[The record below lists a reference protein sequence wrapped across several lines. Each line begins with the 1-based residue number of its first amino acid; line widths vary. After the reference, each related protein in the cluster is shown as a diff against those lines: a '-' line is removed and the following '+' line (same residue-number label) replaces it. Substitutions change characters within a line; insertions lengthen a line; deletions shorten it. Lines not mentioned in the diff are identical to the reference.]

1 MTSPPKTQV
10 VSARGNKGQGP
21 MAYKKIC
28 IVGPGAIGGMM
39 AVMLKRAGA
48 EVSTLARPAKAAAIA
63 EKGLTLQLTDQT
75 VTARIPAAADPS
87 ALGVQDLVV
96 VTLKSNALLAM
107 APNIKAL
114 CGPQTP
120 VVFVMNGL
128 PWWFFEGFGGPLAG
142 RSLMA
147 IDPDGVLARS
157 FSSNLVV
164 WAVINCSVIERAD
177 GVIEHTRNQHLI
189 FGRPDD
195 DPRGLTEVAA
205 VFQPAGYTTVISPKI
220 RNDIWAKLV
229 VNVSGNPVSAL
240 TGALLGQMYDDPLV
254 REYASGI
261 AEEARALGAHL
272 GLAPGENPIHHMKNS
287 PVRTSML
294 QDLERGRPLE
304 LGTIAAAIVEI
315 GEAAGVPMP
324 LTRAGLGL
332 TRLRAA
338 AAGFA

>member
-1 MTSPPKTQV
+1 MTI
-10 VSARGNKGQGP
+10 
-21 MAYKKIC
+21 KKVC

-48 EVSTLARPAKAAAIA
+48 EVSALARPAKAAAIT
-63 EKGLTLQLTDQT
+63 EKGLTLQLTGQT
-75 VTARIPAAADPS
+75 VNARMPASADPS

-96 VTLKSNALLAM
+96 VTLKSNALLAT

-114 CGPQTP
+114 CGPRTP
-120 VVFVMNGL
+120 IVFVMNGL

-142 RSLMA
+142 RSIKA
-147 IDPDGVLARS
+147 IDPDGVLARGFPS
-157 FSSNLVV
+157 DRVV
-164 WAVINCSVIERAD
+164 WTVINCSVIERAD

-189 FGRPDD
+189 FGRPND
-195 DPRGLTEVAA
+195 DPSGLAEIAA
-205 VFQPAGYTTVISPKI
+205 VFQPGGYTTVISPKI

-240 TGALLGQMYDDPLV
+240 TGALLGNMYADPLV

-261 AEEARALGAHL
+261 AEEARALGVHL
-272 GLAPGENPIHHMKNS
+272 GLAPGENPTHYMENS
-287 PVRTSML
+287 KVRTSML

-304 LGTIAAAIVEI
+304 LGSIAEAVLEI

-338 AAGFA
+338 TAGFA